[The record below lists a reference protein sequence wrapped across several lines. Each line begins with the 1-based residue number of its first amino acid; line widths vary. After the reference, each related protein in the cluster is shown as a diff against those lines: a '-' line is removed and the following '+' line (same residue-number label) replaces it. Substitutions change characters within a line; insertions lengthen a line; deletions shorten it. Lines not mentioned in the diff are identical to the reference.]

1 MDPDPDSA
9 SQNKA
14 GPSRKFELVPRY
26 MFLQVFLS
34 KYVGAESNVVGE
46 DQGSDAHHF
55 NADPE
60 PAFQFNAGPDS

>member
-1 MDPDPDSA
+1 VDSDPDSA

-14 GPSRKFELVPRY
+14 DPSRKFKLVPRY

-46 DQGSDAHHF
+46 DQG
-55 NADPE
+55 
-60 PAFQFNAGPDS
+60 